1 MNWRYALADC
11 ASCPALPV
19 FPYVDIVGNF
29 RASDFTDVTDMA
41 MVGGDFAVNRRNL
54 CHPGA
59 YIALT
64 GLRRCCHFLQLA
76 LSKKQ
81 CCESTLCLPAALRPR
96 ISPLMDIALTSTR
109 ELPVTRYRPEALIK
123 WLMCIAALV
132 FAMVVVG
139 GITRLTESGLSIT
152 EWKPITGALPPL
164 SDAAWAL
171 EFEKYKQIPEY
182 TQINGPA
189 GMTLAEFKFIY
200 FWEWVHRLLGRVVGA
215 AFALP
220 LAWFWVKRAIPA
232 GYKPRLLALMA
243 LGGLQGTIGWWMVSS
258 GLSARTDVSH
268 YRLAVHLLTALFI
281 LGGLVWTALDL
292 KLLARNPDAK
302 PAKLTGF
309 SVVVLGIL
317 FVQLLFGAWVS
328 GLNAGYVSNSWPLM
342 NDRFVPDGI
351 DTAKGKFYA
360 LVNDPFL
367 THFVH
372 RWWAWVAVIAL
383 IMLARRTRAAGVRS
397 ASLAIHSAFGVQI
410 LLGIATVM
418 TGVNI
423 VLAVSHQAVGALL
436 VAATVWGVH
445 VLGRQY
451 ANG

>member
-1 MNWRYALADC
+1 M
-11 ASCPALPV
+11 
-19 FPYVDIVGNF
+19 
-29 RASDFTDVTDMA
+29 
-41 MVGGDFAVNRRNL
+41 
-54 CHPGA
+54 
-59 YIALT
+59 
-64 GLRRCCHFLQLA
+64 QLFGKA
-76 LSKKQ
+76 F
-81 CCESTLCLPAALRPR
+81 CLPAMRRPR
-96 ISPLMDIALTSTR
+96 ICEHMNIQSSYP
-109 ELPVTRYRPEALIK
+109 RPEALIR
-123 WLMCIAALV
+123 WLMFIAALV

-164 SDAAWAL
+164 SEGAWL
-171 EFEKYKQIPEY
+171 SEFEKYQAIPEY

-200 FWEWVHRLLGRVVGA
+200 FWEWVHRLLGRVVGV

-220 LAWFWVKRAIPA
+220 LVWFWVKRAIPA

-258 GLSARTDVSH
+258 GLTARTDVSH

-292 KLLARNPDAK
+292 KLLARDSHAK

-309 SVVVLGIL
+309 SVAVLAIL
-317 FVQLLFGAWVS
+317 FVQLLFGAWVA
-328 GLNAGYVSNSWPLM
+328 GLNAGYVSNTWPLM

-351 DTAKGKFYA
+351 DATNGTLHA
-360 LVNDPFL
+360 LINDPFL

-383 IMLARRTRAAGVRS
+383 IMLARRTRQAGVRP

-436 VAATVWGVH
+436 VAAAVWGVH
-445 VLGRQY
+445 VLGRERP
-451 ANG
+451 NG